1 MISSRQIKA
10 ARALLGWKGQDLA
23 DKSGVGITT
32 LRRYEAQDGM
42 PNANKF
48 VRPLQSLTVATI
60 ERRVASLSS
69 IFNLTK
75 STNPTKEPVVILTFK
90 KTSKKIWKTSK
101 TSNTSNL

>member
-23 DKSGVGITT
+23 DKSGVGVAT

-48 VRPLQSLTVATI
+48 VIKAIKTCLEEAGIIFSGDPLTDPGI
-60 ERRVASLSS
+60 KLS
-69 IFNLTK
+69 K
-75 STNPTKEPVVILTFK
+75 SD
-90 KTSKKIWKTSK
+90 
-101 TSNTSNL
+101 